1 MRNILF
7 LSVLAFAISFTA
19 CKPEEE
25 EPLIVSVIE
34 GHVTYEDTETGW
46 EGKAT
51 KAIVKLHKDTEEGA
65 LKEVVA
71 DDYGFYQITDIIIN
85 NTAETKPTY
94 QVSAEFKMTIG
105 GSATTFTGRSENITP
120 NGNDTLTCDLHLK
133 I

>member
-19 CKPEEE
+19 CKPVE

-34 GHVTYEDTETGW
+34 GKVTYEDTETGW
-46 EGKAT
+46 EGEAKNAV
-51 KAIVKLHKDTEEGA
+51 VKLHKETEEGA

-71 DDYGFYQITDIIIN
+71 DDNGYYRITDIIMN

-94 QVSAEFKMTIG
+94 QISAEFKMTIG
-105 GSATTFTGRSENITP
+105 GSATVFKGRSKNITP
-120 NGNDTLTCDLHLK
+120 AGNDTITCDLHLK